1 MPKTPS
7 AVQKCFPAFCSL
19 QLTYIYQPIRPPQ
32 KFPTFHVLFL
42 NHPKPQ
48 KFPCTKAMIPLPDGF
63 CYTRDQFIHDA
74 IMLRTDTMLKRLL
87 NFISSRQAAPK
98 TTGPTVIP
106 RDQHNISRKN
116 ISPAAIKII
125 KQLEDAGFSAYL
137 VGGGVRD
144 LLLGGHPKDFDIAT
158 DAKPEEIKRVFRSAR
173 IIGRRFQIVH
183 VRIGRE
189 MFEVTTFRGHHE
201 DVAHAKSKTEEG
213 MLLRDN
219 VYGTIET
226 DAARRDFTVNALYYT
241 TRDFSVHDY
250 SNGLEDI
257 KNRTIRMIGDPV
269 TRYKEDPVRMLRAVR
284 FAAKLG
290 FKIEP
295 NTAKPIVE
303 LSNLLGNISEARM
316 FEEVLK
322 LFLGGSATATFNLL
336 REYDLLKQ
344 LFPGADAAIKSGD
357 ELAAALI
364 ERSMINT
371 DKRIRGEKTVTPAFI
386 YAALLWPALQQELKR
401 IEGQMPPQAAYLE
414 ACQNVISLQLSRT
427 SIPKRFL
434 IPMREIWDLQARLP
448 NRQGMRALRLLDHP
462 RFRAAY
468 DFLLMR
474 EDAGEKLNG
483 LGSWWTAFQ
492 SASDDAREQ
501 MVKDLG
507 KQNASSRPR
516 RRRPRKPAGGGA
528 SANPN
533 NTPGTD

>member
-1 MPKTPS
+1 
-7 AVQKCFPAFCSL
+7 
-19 QLTYIYQPIRPPQ
+19 
-32 KFPTFHVLFL
+32 
-42 NHPKPQ
+42 
-48 KFPCTKAMIPLPDGF
+48 
-63 CYTRDQFIHDA
+63 
-74 IMLRTDTMLKRLL
+74 MLKRLF
-87 NFISSRQAAPK
+87 NFLSSRPTGSK
-98 TTGPTVIP
+98 TGGPLVIP

-125 KQLEDAGFSAYL
+125 KQLEEAGFSAYL

-144 LLLGGHPKDFDIAT
+144 LLLGGHPKDFDVAT
-158 DAKPEEIKRVFRSAR
+158 DAKPEEIRRIFRGAR

-189 MFEVTTFRGHHE
+189 IIEVTTFRGHHE
-201 DVAHAKSKTEEG
+201 DEAHAKAKTDEG

-241 TRDFSVHDY
+241 TRDFSVYDY
-250 SNGLEDI
+250 CNGLEDI
-257 KNRTIRMIGDPV
+257 KRRTLRMIGDPV

-290 FKIEP
+290 FSIDPK
-295 NTAKPIVE
+295 TASPIRE
-303 LSNLLGNISEARM
+303 LSGLLANISEARL

-322 LFLGGSATATFNLL
+322 LFLSGSATATFNLL

-357 ELAAALI
+357 ELGAALI

-371 DKRIRGEKTVTPAFI
+371 DKRLRSGKTVTPAFI
-386 YAALLWPALQQELKR
+386 YAALLWPALQQEQKR
-401 IEGQMPPQAAYLE
+401 LESQMPAQAAYLE
-414 ACQNVISLQLSRT
+414 ACQKVVSQQLART

-448 NRQGMRALRLLDHP
+448 SRQGLRALRLLDHP

-474 EDAGEKLNG
+474 EDAGEELYG
-483 LGSWWTAFQ
+483 LGSWWTSFQ
-492 SASDDAREQ
+492 SANDEEREQ

-507 KQNASSRPR
+507 KQNSSSRTR
-516 RRRPRKPAGGGA
+516 RRRPRKPKAEGGA
-528 SANPN
+528 E
-533 NTPGTD
+533 

>member
-1 MPKTPS
+1 
-7 AVQKCFPAFCSL
+7 
-19 QLTYIYQPIRPPQ
+19 
-32 KFPTFHVLFL
+32 
-42 NHPKPQ
+42 
-48 KFPCTKAMIPLPDGF
+48 
-63 CYTRDQFIHDA
+63 
-74 IMLRTDTMLKRLL
+74 MLKRLI
-87 NFISSRQAAPK
+87 NFISSRQTAPK
-98 TTGPTVIP
+98 AGGPLVIP

-144 LLLGGHPKDFDIAT
+144 LLLGSHPKDFDIAT

-201 DVAHAKSKTEEG
+201 DVAHAKSKTDEG

-250 SNGLEDI
+250 CNGLEDI
-257 KNRTIRMIGDPV
+257 KNRTLRIIGDPA

-295 NTAKPIVE
+295 NTAKPIRE
-303 LSNLLGNISEARM
+303 LSSLLGNISEARL

-322 LFLGGSATATFNLL
+322 LFLGGSATATFHLL
-336 REYDLLKQ
+336 REYDLLQQ

-357 ELAAALI
+357 ELGAALI

-371 DKRIRGEKTVTPAFI
+371 DKRIRAQKTVTPAFI
-386 YAALLWPALQQELKR
+386 YAALLWPALLKEQKR
-401 IEGQMPPQAAYLE
+401 LEEKMPPSAAYLE
-414 ACQNVISLQLSRT
+414 ACQKVISQQLART

-434 IPMREIWDLQARLP
+434 IPMREIWDLQSRLP
-448 NRQGMRALRLLDHP
+448 GRQGMRALRLLDHP

-483 LGSWWTAFQ
+483 LGSWWTSFQ
-492 SASDDAREQ
+492 SANDDEREQ

-516 RRRPRKPAGGGA
+516 RRRPRKPADGT
-528 SANPN
+528 PTN
-533 NTPGTD
+533 NVPDSE